1 MAPVTK
7 RQREN
12 STGDLKAKVSDTS
25 AIMKLINAR
34 FDEQADLIAT
44 KMKESEEHM
53 MSIFHDRLDSLNGD
67 FQSLQLRVQKLE
79 QAAEES
85 RALQAQIE
93 MLEAKL
99 AVQANAST
107 VNDMRLHGVPY
118 VEAIVQIMVMLEVT
132 SSSNQVL
139 EGEEDQVNEVKTARM
154 T

>member
-1 MAPVTK
+1 
-7 RQREN
+7 
-12 STGDLKAKVSDTS
+12 
-25 AIMKLINAR
+25 
-34 FDEQADLIAT
+34 
-44 KMKESEEHM
+44 MKESEEHM

-118 VEAIVQIMVMLEVT
+118 VEVDDDDLNI
-132 SSSNQVL
+132 L
-139 EGEEDQVNEVKTARM
+139 EGELNWELTSKRHNRSPIFHLFFFAT
-154 T
+154 